1 MNSKTNVPFYD
12 IEDVSPYDPSY
23 PIVHLENGLKQGLN
37 KAQNVIGSII
47 DIIQKE
53 SPALAEIQ
61 QAMKKGCRYVV
72 DMSENTMEAIDSGK
86 IKLSM
91 NKAGKTYAQIRE
103 SNGQYGAKFPIK
115 KEMFRKGID
124 PIQMANALQMQALE
138 EQIKTISN
146 QINIIDHNVKDVLQG
161 LQNDRIGLYY
171 SGLSLYLEACNISN
185 PEMQQLLFV
194 QSLRTLS
201 DATAQLTLTMQA
213 DIQYLENKGYKSHR
227 GKGKSLEELDSR
239 MININRSFA
248 FIHQA
253 TILRAA
259 IYCNIGELA
268 AMSSVLKEYSYFI
281 ANTIAK
287 NASMLAQC
295 DVNDMGAEIGI
306 WNTRAK
312 LSLDVDEFSKQIGTT
327 EKVFYLGFEGGGK

>member
-1 MNSKTNVPFYD
+1 MSNEMNVQFYD
-12 IEDVSPYDPSY
+12 IEDISPYDPSY

-37 KAQNVIGSII
+37 KARNII
-47 DIIQKE
+47 NTVVDVIQKE
-53 SPALAEIQ
+53 SPILTEIH

-72 DMSENTMEAIDSGK
+72 DMSENTMESIDSGK

-91 NKAGKTYAQIRE
+91 DKAGKTYAQIRE
-103 SNGQYGAKFPIK
+103 KNGQYGAKLPIK

-124 PIQMANALQMQALE
+124 PVQMANALQMQALE
-138 EQIKTISN
+138 EQIKTISD

-171 SGLSLYLEACNISN
+171 SGLSLYLEACNINN
-185 PEMQQLLFV
+185 PEMRQLLLV

-201 DATAQLTLTMQA
+201 DASAQLTLTMQA
-213 DIQYLENKGYKSHR
+213 DIQYLGNKGYKSHR

-239 MININRSFA
+239 MVNINRSFA

-253 TILRAA
+253 TLLRAA
-259 IYCNIGELA
+259 IYCNTGELA

-281 ANTIAK
+281 ENTIAK
-287 NASMLAQC
+287 NATMLAQC
-295 DVNDMGAEIGI
+295 DVNDMGAEVGI
-306 WNTRAK
+306 WKTRAR
-312 LSLDVDEFSKQIGTT
+312 LSLDVDEFSKQIGTK
-327 EKVFYLGFEGGGK
+327 EKVFYLGFEGDK